1 MFLILCLYSFGVFAQ
16 NVTVR
21 GLVSDT
27 QGEPLIGVTV
37 RIEGTSQGTIT
48 GMDGRYVLA
57 NTPSDA
63 TLLFSYVG
71 TKPQAVK
78 VNGRTTIN
86 ITLVEDVEMLEDVVV
101 VAYGVQK
108 KVAVTGAISSVS
120 TDELR
125 VSSSASI
132 ANALAGRVAGLTS
145 MQRAGGRP
153 GADDATMYLRG
164 AATLNG
170 VTPLILIDGVP
181 RDNIR
186 TIDVNEVESISV
198 LTVSY
203 THLDVYKRQSTSR
216 PKITR

>member
-108 KVAVTGAISSVS
+108 RLPLREPSPRSAPMSCGYPPRQVSRTRLPVAWPGSLRCSVREDAPGQ
-120 TDELR
+120 TMR
-125 VSSSASI
+125 PCI
-132 ANALAGRVAGLTS
+132 FAGQPRS
-145 MQRAGGRP
+145 MA
-153 GADDATMYLRG
+153 
-164 AATLNG
+164 
-170 VTPLILIDGVP
+170 
-181 RDNIR
+181 
-186 TIDVNEVESISV
+186 
-198 LTVSY
+198 
-203 THLDVYKRQSTSR
+203 
-216 PKITR
+216 